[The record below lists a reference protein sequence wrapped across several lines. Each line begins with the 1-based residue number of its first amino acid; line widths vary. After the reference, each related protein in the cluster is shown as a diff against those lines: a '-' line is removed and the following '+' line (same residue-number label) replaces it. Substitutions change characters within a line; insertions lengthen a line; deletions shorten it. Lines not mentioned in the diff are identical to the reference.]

1 MHSPPLALLLASLH
15 LATTAY
21 LPTPPPLTHPNILT
35 LPPLTHPNL
44 IALPPTN
51 NSTTTYPLINP
62 PTTSESFER
71 IDYLIPQTTTYISV
85 LLFTHHPLPPMEAE
99 IVLSAIEHQ
108 LTTHIATHGD
118 GPLTDADD
126 PYEFGLPGAHCS
138 TSSAIG
144 GALTYGVLRDTMRG
158 LQHVVVGGRRFYK
171 AFYDISK
178 GDAGGRKLGEGCL
191 EAEGLGPL
199 ARSQRGSG
207 RSA

>member
-1 MHSPPLALLLASLH
+1 MHSPPLVLLLASLH

-21 LPTPPPLTHPNILT
+21 LPTHPNLLT

-44 IALPPTN
+44 IALPPN
-51 NSTTTYPLINP
+51 TTTYPRITTN
-62 PTTSESFER
+62 TTSESFER
-71 IDYLIPQTTTYISV
+71 IDYLVPQTTTHISV
-85 LLFTHHPLPPMEAE
+85 LLFTHHPLPPMEVE

-108 LTTHIATHGD
+108 LTTHIAIHGD

-138 TSSAIG
+138 TSSATG
-144 GALTYGVLRDTMRG
+144 AALTYGALRDTMRG
-158 LQHVVVGGRRFYK
+158 LQHVVVAGRRFYN
-171 AFYDISK
+171 AFYDVSE

-191 EAEGLGPL
+191 KGEGLDPL
-199 ARSQRGSG
+199 ARSRGGSG